1 MVGTVWLV
9 CTAIAALVA
18 YALGRIDGDR
28 AAWREAL
35 EMVKRIERGE
45 E

>member
-1 MVGTVWLV
+1 MDGTIWLA
-9 CTAIAALVA
+9 CTVISALVA
-18 YALGRIDGDR
+18 YALGRIDGNR